1 MKLLTLRIESNLTK
15 ISIIIPTINEANNL
29 PLLLSDLS
37 IIQKVGEIIIVDCG
51 SKDKTI
57 DIANIYG
64 AKVYKSKERNRGLQL
79 DLGAKNSKG
88 EWLIFLH
95 ADTRLTN
102 DWFIKIKSVLK
113 GDKNF
118 IYNFKFKI
126 NNKKKIYRVL
136 EILVNF
142 RSRYL
147 KQPYGDQ
154 GLIIHKSIYLKNNGF
169 RKIPLMEDVDF
180 FRRLKNKEDLK
191 QLNLPIFTSSR
202 KWERTNIFL
211 QALKNWNF
219 RRRWLKG
226 ESTKSI
232 YSEYYKK

>member
-1 MKLLTLRIESNLTK
+1 LSK

-37 IIQKVGEIIIVDCG
+37 SIQKEGEIIIVDCG
-51 SKDKTI
+51 SEDKTI
-57 DIANIYG
+57 EIANIYG
-64 AKVYKSKERNRGLQL
+64 AKVFISKDRNRGLQL
-79 DLGAKNSKG
+79 DIGARNSKG

-102 DWFIKIKSVLK
+102 DWFKKINLFLK
-113 GDKNF
+113 GNKNS
-118 IYNFKFKI
+118 IYYFEFKI
-126 NNKKKIYRVL
+126 NNKKIIYRVL

-142 RSRYL
+142 RSKFF

-154 GLIIHKSIYLKNNGF
+154 GLIIHRTIYFKNNGF
-169 RKIPLMEDVDF
+169 RNIPLMEDVDF
-180 FRRLKNKEDLK
+180 LMRLNKKKVLI
-191 QLNLPIFTSSR
+191 QLNFPIFISSR

-211 QALKNWNF
+211 QAIKNWQF

-226 ESTKSI
+226 ESLKSI
-232 YSEYYKK
+232 YSDYYKK

>member
-1 MKLLTLRIESNLTK
+1 MPK
-15 ISIIIPTINEANNL
+15 ISIIVPTINEANNL

-37 IIQKVGEIIIVDCG
+37 IVHEDGEIIIIDCG

-64 AKVYKSKERNRGLQL
+64 AKVYKSKEKNRGLQL
-79 DLGAKNSKG
+79 NMGAKNAKG
-88 EWLIFLH
+88 DWFIFLH
-95 ADTRLTN
+95 ADTRLSH
-102 DWFIKIKSVLK
+102 DWLKKINSVLK
-113 GDKNF
+113 GDKNH
-118 IYNFKFKI
+118 IYYFKFKVDH
-126 NNKKKIYRVL
+126 KKLIYRVL
-136 EILVNF
+136 EIFVNL
-142 RSRYL
+142 RSQYF

-154 GLIIHKSIYLKNNGF
+154 GLIIHRATYFENNGF

-180 FRRLKNKEDLK
+180 IRRLNKKKDLK
-191 QLNLPIFTSSR
+191 QLNSPIFISSR

-211 QALKNWNF
+211 QAFKNWNF

-232 YSEYYKK
+232 YSDYYK

>member
-1 MKLLTLRIESNLTK
+1 MSK

-37 IIQKVGEIIIVDCG
+37 IIQKEGEILIIDSG
-51 SKDKTI
+51 SDDRTTE
-57 DIANIYG
+57 IASIHG
-64 AKVYKSKERNRGLQL
+64 AKVYKAKESNRGLQL
-79 DLGAKNSKG
+79 DIGAKKSNG

-95 ADTRLTN
+95 ADTRLTHH
-102 DWFIKIKSVLK
+102 WVGKIKSVLK
-113 GDKNF
+113 GNKNY
-118 IYNFKFKI
+118 IYFFKFKI
-126 NNKKKIYRVL
+126 NHKKIIYRVL

-142 RSRYL
+142 RSQYS

-154 GLIIHKSIYLKNNGF
+154 GLIIHRTTYFKNNGY

-180 FRRLKNKEDLK
+180 ISRLSKKDLK

-202 KWERTNIFL
+202 KWEKTNIFL
-211 QALKNWNF
+211 QALKNWNY

-226 ESTKSI
+226 ESPKSI
-232 YSEYYKK
+232 YSDYYKK

>member
-1 MKLLTLRIESNLTK
+1 LSK

-37 IIQKVGEIIIVDCG
+37 SIQKESEIIIVDCG

-64 AKVYKSKERNRGLQL
+64 AKVYKSKEKNRGLQL
-79 DLGAKNSKG
+79 NMGAKNSIG
-88 EWLIFLH
+88 DWLIFLH
-95 ADTRLTN
+95 ADTRLTHN
-102 DWFIKIKSVLK
+102 WFRKINLVLK
-113 GDKNF
+113 GDKNY
-118 IYNFKFKI
+118 IYYFKFKI
-126 NNKKKIYRVL
+126 NHKKIMFRVL

-142 RSRYL
+142 RSKYF

-154 GLIIHKSIYLKNNGF
+154 GLIIHRTTYFENHGF
-169 RKIPLMEDVDF
+169 RKIPLMEDIDF
-180 FRRLKNKEDLK
+180 LRRLNNKKDLK
-191 QLNLPIFTSSR
+191 QLNLPIFISSR

-219 RRRWLKG
+219 RRRWAKG
-226 ESTKSI
+226 ESINSI
-232 YSEYYKK
+232 YSDYYKK

>member
-1 MKLLTLRIESNLTK
+1 
-15 ISIIIPTINEANNL
+15 L

-37 IIQKVGEIIIVDCG
+37 IIHKDGEILIIDCG
-51 SKDKTI
+51 SDDKTI
-57 DIANIYG
+57 DVANIYG
-64 AKVYKSKERNRGLQL
+64 AKVYKSKEKNRGLQL
-79 DLGAKNSKG
+79 DMGAKNSKG

-95 ADTRLTN
+95 ADTRLKHN
-102 DWFIKIKSVLK
+102 WFKKINLVLK
-113 GDKNF
+113 GDKKN
-118 IYNFKFKI
+118 IYYFKFKI
-126 NNKKKIYRVL
+126 NHKKIIYKVL

-142 RSRYL
+142 RSKYF

-154 GLIIHKSIYLKNNGF
+154 GLIIHREIYFKNNGF

-180 FRRLKNKEDLK
+180 FKRLKNKKDLK

-211 QALKNWNF
+211 QALKNWNL

-226 ESTKSI
+226 ESIKSI
-232 YSEYYKK
+232 YSDYYNNN

>member
-1 MKLLTLRIESNLTK
+1 LLK
-15 ISIIIPTINEANNL
+15 ISIIIPTINEASNL

-37 IIQKVGEIIIVDCG
+37 SIQKEGEIIIVDSG
-51 SKDKTI
+51 SEDKTI
-57 DIANIYG
+57 DVANIYG
-64 AKVYKSKERNRGLQL
+64 AKVFLSKERNRGLQL
-79 DLGAKNSKG
+79 DIGAKHSKG

-95 ADTRLTN
+95 ADTRLTH
-102 DWFIKIKSVLK
+102 DWFKKINSFLK
-113 GDKNF
+113 GNKNS
-118 IYNFKFKI
+118 IYYFEFKI
-126 NNKKKIYRVL
+126 NHKKIIYRVL
-136 EILVNF
+136 EILVNI
-142 RSRYL
+142 RSKFF

-154 GLIIHKSIYLKNNGF
+154 GLIIHRTIYFKNNGF

-180 FRRLKNKEDLK
+180 LRRLNKKDLK
-191 QLNLPIFTSSR
+191 QLKLPIFISSR

-232 YSEYYKK
+232 YSDYYKK

>member
-1 MKLLTLRIESNLTK
+1 MSK

-37 IIQKVGEIIIVDCG
+37 IIRKEGEVIVVDCG
-51 SKDKTI
+51 SEDRTL

-79 DLGAKNSKG
+79 DIGAMNSKG
-88 EWLIFLH
+88 DWLIFLH
-95 ADTRLTN
+95 ADTRLN
-102 DWFIKIKSVLK
+102 HNWFRKIKSVLK
-113 GDKNF
+113 GDKNY

-126 NNKKKIYRVL
+126 NDQKIIYRVL

-142 RSRYL
+142 RSQYL

-154 GLIIHKSIYLKNNGF
+154 GLIIHRSIYLKNNGF

-180 FRRLKNKEDLK
+180 LNRLENKKDLK

-211 QALKNWNF
+211 QAIKNWNF

-226 ESTKSI
+226 ESAISI
-232 YSEYYKK
+232 YSDYYKK

>member
-1 MKLLTLRIESNLTK
+1 MSK

-37 IIQKVGEIIIVDCG
+37 IVMKEGEIIIVDGG

-57 DIANIYG
+57 DLANIYG
-64 AKVYKSKERNRGLQL
+64 AKVFKSKEKNRGLQL
-79 DLGAKNSKG
+79 DMGANNSSG
-88 EWLIFLH
+88 DWLIFLH
-95 ADTRLTN
+95 ADSRLTH
-102 DWFIKIKSVLK
+102 DWFREINSVLK
-113 GDKNF
+113 RNKNY
-118 IYNFKFKI
+118 IYYFKFKV
-126 NNKKKIYRVL
+126 NHKKIVYRIL

-142 RSRYL
+142 RSLYF

-154 GLIIHKSIYLKNNGF
+154 GLIIHRNTYFKNNGY

-180 FRRLKNKEDLK
+180 ISRLYKKDLK

-226 ESTKSI
+226 ESARYL
-232 YSEYYKK
+232 YSEYYKKN

>member
-1 MKLLTLRIESNLTK
+1 MSK

-37 IIQKVGEIIIVDCG
+37 TRYKDGEIIIVDCG
-51 SKDKTI
+51 SEDRTL

-64 AKVYKSKERNRGLQL
+64 AKIYKSKEKNRGLQL
-79 DLGAKNSKG
+79 DIGAKNSIG

-95 ADTRLTN
+95 ADSRLPH
-102 DWFIKIKSVLK
+102 DWLIKIKSVLK
-113 GDKNF
+113 GDKNS
-118 IYNFKFKI
+118 IYYFKFKI
-126 NNKKKIYRVL
+126 NDKKMIYRVL

-142 RSRYL
+142 RSQYF

-154 GLIIHKSIYLKNNGF
+154 GLIIHKSNYLKNNGF
-169 RKIPLMEDVDF
+169 RKIPLMEDIDF
-180 FRRLKNKEDLK
+180 LRRLKNKKDLR
-191 QLNLPIFTSSR
+191 QLNLPIFISSR

-211 QALKNWNF
+211 QAIKNWNF

-226 ESTKSI
+226 ESLKSI
-232 YSEYYKK
+232 YSDYYKK

>member
-1 MKLLTLRIESNLTK
+1 MTLRIESTLSK

-51 SKDKTI
+51 SEDKTI
-57 DIANIYG
+57 DVANIYG

-79 DLGAKNSKG
+79 DLGARNSKG

-102 DWFIKIKSVLK
+102 DWFIKIKSVFK
-113 GDKNF
+113 RDKNF
-118 IYNFKFKI
+118 IYYFKFKI
-126 NNKKKIYRVL
+126 NNKKKIYRFL
-136 EILVNF
+136 EIFVNL

-154 GLIIHKSIYLKNNGF
+154 GLLIHRSIYLKNNGF

>member
-1 MKLLTLRIESNLTK
+1 MSK

-37 IIQKVGEIIIVDCG
+37 IIQKEGEIIIVDCG
-51 SKDKTI
+51 SEDKTI
-57 DIANIYG
+57 DVANIYG
-64 AKVYKSKERNRGLQL
+64 AKVYKSQERNRGLQL
-79 DLGAKNSKG
+79 DIGAKNSKG

-95 ADTRLTN
+95 ADTRLTH
-102 DWFIKIKSVLK
+102 DWFTKIKSVFK

-118 IYNFKFKI
+118 IYYFKFKI
-126 NNKKKIYRVL
+126 SNKKIIYRVL

-142 RSRYL
+142 RSKYF

-169 RKIPLMEDVDF
+169 RKIPLMEDLDF
-180 FRRLKNKEDLK
+180 FMRLNSKKDLK
-191 QLNLPIFTSSR
+191 QLNLAIFTSSR

-211 QALKNWNF
+211 QTIKNWNF
-219 RRRWLKG
+219 RRRWLNG
-226 ESTKSI
+226 ESLKSI
-232 YSEYYKK
+232 YSDYYKK

>member
-1 MKLLTLRIESNLTK
+1 MSK

-37 IIQKVGEIIIVDCG
+37 IIHKEDEILIVDCG
-51 SKDKTI
+51 SEDKTI

-79 DLGAKNSKG
+79 DLGANNSKG
-88 EWLIFLH
+88 EWLMFLH
-95 ADTRLTN
+95 ADSRLPHNWFTN
-102 DWFIKIKSVLK
+102 IKSVIK
-113 GDKNF
+113 RDKNF
-118 IYNFKFKI
+118 IYHFKFQI
-126 NNKKKIYRVL
+126 NNKKIIYRIL
-136 EILVNF
+136 EMFVNF
-142 RSRYL
+142 RSKYL

-154 GLIIHKSIYLKNNGF
+154 GLIIHRSIYFTNNGF

-180 FRRLKNKEDLK
+180 FRRLKNKKDLK

-226 ESTKSI
+226 ESTESI
-232 YSEYYKK
+232 YFDYYNNN

>member
-1 MKLLTLRIESNLTK
+1 LSK

-37 IIQKVGEIIIVDCG
+37 IIQKNGEIIIVDCG
-51 SKDKTI
+51 SEDKTI

-64 AKVYKSKERNRGLQL
+64 AKVFKSKERNRGMQL
-79 DLGAKNSKG
+79 DIGAKNSKG
-88 EWLIFLH
+88 DWLIFLH
-95 ADTRLTN
+95 ADTRLTH
-102 DWFIKIKSVLK
+102 DWFKKINLVLK
-113 GDKNF
+113 GYKNY
-118 IYNFKFKI
+118 IYYFKFKI
-126 NNKKKIYRVL
+126 NHKNIIYRVL

-142 RSRYL
+142 RSQYF

-154 GLIIHKSIYLKNNGF
+154 GLIIHRTTYFKNNGF

-180 FRRLKNKEDLK
+180 LRRLNNKKDLK
-191 QLNLPIFTSSR
+191 QLNLPIFISSR

-219 RRRWLKG
+219 RRRWLNG
-226 ESTKSI
+226 ESLKSI
-232 YSEYYKK
+232 YSDYYKK

>member
-1 MKLLTLRIESNLTK
+1 MRIEGNLTK

-102 DWFIKIKSVLK
+102 DWFIKIKSVIK

-126 NNKKKIYRVL
+126 NNKKKIYRFL

-154 GLIIHKSIYLKNNGF
+154 GLIIHKSNYLKNNGF

-202 KWERTNIFL
+202 KWETTNIFF

-232 YSEYYKK
+232 YSEYYKNN

>member
-1 MKLLTLRIESNLTK
+1 MYK

-37 IIQKVGEIIIVDCG
+37 ILKNDSEIIIIDCG

-57 DIANIYG
+57 EVAKIYG
-64 AKVYKSKERNRGLQL
+64 AKVYKSKEKNRGLQL
-79 DLGAKNSKG
+79 NIGAKNSKG
-88 EWLIFLH
+88 DWLIFLH
-95 ADTRLTN
+95 ADTRLTL
-102 DWFIKIKSVLK
+102 DWFTKIKSVFK

-118 IYNFKFKI
+118 IYYFKFKI
-126 NNKKKIYRVL
+126 NDKKIIYRIL

-142 RSRYL
+142 RSQYF

-154 GLIIHKSIYLKNNGF
+154 GLIIHRTNYFKNNGF

-180 FRRLKNKEDLK
+180 LRRLNQKKDLK
-191 QLNLPIFTSSR
+191 QLNFPIFISSR

-211 QALKNWNF
+211 QAIKNWHF

-226 ESTKSI
+226 ESLKSI
-232 YSEYYKK
+232 YSDYYKK